1 MKVILKQDVVNLGEE
16 GDVCEVARGYA
27 RNYLVPQGYAMLYNR
42 ANMTLI
48 EGRRNAIEQRKEDKR
63 KAALEISER
72 LAEEELL
79 FSMNAGE
86 NGKLFGAVTSAMIAE
101 ELAKKGIVVERKKV
115 DVPDGTIKAVGKY
128 KVGLKL
134 YGDKEAEIKVNVVAA
149 NAPQRSTASSER
161 PTAADRVAP
170 TETESAEGATAE
182 VAPDEVTGQ
191 RAESAEEPLPGGD
204 SATEVAEAAETEAAG
219 TEAAEAETAET
230 ETTGAEAAETE
241 AAEAA
246 DPEAD
251 EKRSS

>member
-48 EGRRNAIEQRKEDKR
+48 EARRKAIEQRKEEKR

-72 LAEEELL
+72 LAEEELQ

-101 ELAKKGIVVERKKV
+101 ELAKKDIIVERKKV

-134 YGDKEAEIKVNVVAA
+134 YGDKEAEITVNVVAA
-149 NAPQRSTASSER
+149 NAPKG
-161 PTAADRVAP
+161 TAA
-170 TETESAEGATAE
+170 SAERQSAESSAVSAATA
-182 VAPDEVTGQ
+182 
-191 RAESAEEPLPGGD
+191 GD
-204 SATEVAEAAETEAAG
+204 
-219 TEAAEAETAET
+219 EAAEAVEASGEVTAEAAASAATAET
-230 ETTGAEAAETE
+230 
-241 AAEAA
+241 AEAA
-246 DPEAD
+246 DGGVSLQEEQAATSSVEESDEQEEQASLEAESEAAAADPDSD
-251 EKRSS
+251 EERSS